1 MLRKNSEE
9 GVPGGSPYE
18 LFHLRNFKRIMKSVK
33 LALLALLNINAR
45 IKIFAI
51 ALKTYLYIKKNFI

>member
-18 LFHLRNFKRIMKSVK
+18 LFHLRNFKKIVKSVK
-33 LALLALLNINAR
+33 LALIGSSVNAR
-45 IKIFAI
+45 IKILAI
-51 ALKTYLYIKKNFI
+51 ALKTYLYIKKNFT